1 MARQHLVMLGTHFD
15 TMGGISSVVNVY
27 RDSGLFDRQAIRYLA
42 THRDGGRATKLLA
55 MASAYVRFVL
65 ALMRGK
71 VGAVHAHVASRASFW
86 RKAPLLRLAQW
97 RGVPTVVHLHGA
109 EFHLFYENEC
119 SPGQQAVVREVFE
132 QASAVIALSG
142 SWKSWIERSFPAAKV
157 SVIPNP
163 IAIPA
168 PTDWSQRLPGVVL
181 SLGRIG
187 ERKGSYDLLTALA
200 ATPPAQR
207 WSLRLGGD
215 GELEQF
221 KAKAQA
227 QGLADQVQLLGWV
240 RGDDKARQLREAWIY
255 TLPSYNE
262 GLPMSVLEAMAAGLP
277 IVSTPI
283 GGIPDAVTDGV
294 EGFLVTPGDTAA
306 LGDRLGR
313 LCADPELARRMGAAA
328 RARAIH
334 SFSIEAIGPQLE
346 AVYARMGWAPAATPP
361 SR

>member
-1 MARQHLVMLGTHFD
+1 MARKHLVMLGTHYD

-27 RDSGLFDRQAIRYLA
+27 RASGLFERLAIHYLP
-42 THRDGGRATKLLA
+42 THRDGGRVTKLMA
-55 MASAYVRFVL
+55 MASAYLRFIL
-65 ALMRGK
+65 ALMLGR

-86 RKAPLLRLAQW
+86 RKAPLLRLAHS

-109 EFHLFYENEC
+109 EFHLFYEKEC
-119 SPGQQAVVREVFE
+119 SPAQQAVVRQVFE
-132 QASAVIALSG
+132 NAAAVIALSS
-142 SWKSWIERSFPAAKV
+142 SWKDWIERSFPAAKV

-163 IAIPA
+163 VAIPA
-168 PTDWSQRLPGVVL
+168 PTDWSQRVPGVVL

-187 ERKGSYDLLTALA
+187 ERKGSYDLLSALA
-200 ATPPAQR
+200 AAPAAER
-207 WSLRLGGD
+207 WTLRMGGD
-215 GELEQF
+215 GELEAF

-227 QGLADQVQLLGWV
+227 LGVSDRAQLLGWV
-240 RGDDKARQLREAWIY
+240 RGDDKARHLREAWIY

-306 LGDRLGR
+306 LGERLHR
-313 LCADPELARRMGAAA
+313 LCADTELARKMGAAA
-328 RARAIH
+328 RARAIQH
-334 SFSIEAIGPQLE
+334 FSIEAIGPRLE
-346 AVYARMGWAPAATPP
+346 AVYARMGWAPAAAPT